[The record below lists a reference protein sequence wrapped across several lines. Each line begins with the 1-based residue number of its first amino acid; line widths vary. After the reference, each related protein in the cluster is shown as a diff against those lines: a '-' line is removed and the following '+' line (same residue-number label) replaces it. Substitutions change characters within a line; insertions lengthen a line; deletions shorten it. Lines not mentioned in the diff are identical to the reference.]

1 MFVSYCVVEER
12 KMVNFNPQTYTQIH
26 IPTMVQ
32 WGEGGVVDGTP
43 SRSFLY
49 VSVF

>member
-1 MFVSYCVVEER
+1 MSMSNCAVEER

-32 WGEGGVVDGTP
+32 GGERGVGVVDGTP
-43 SRSFLY
+43 PRSF
-49 VSVF
+49 

>member
-43 SRSFLY
+43 SRSF
-49 VSVF
+49 